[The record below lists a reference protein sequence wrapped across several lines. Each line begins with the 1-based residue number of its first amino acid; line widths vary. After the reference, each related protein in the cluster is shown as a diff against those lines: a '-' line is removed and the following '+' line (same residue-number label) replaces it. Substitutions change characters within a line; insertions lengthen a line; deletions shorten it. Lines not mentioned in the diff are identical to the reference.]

1 MTVMA
6 DAESSLHRARRI
18 IESREQRT
26 TDKRCKLLAVMLA
39 EQKPLSAYELTDK
52 YNREYGEHIIATSVY
67 RILDWLVNASVAH
80 RLNAL
85 NKYVACQQEVC
96 IQHGSISLLVICKHC
111 EKVSEKHIS
120 DSLRQAIDK
129 HVSQSKFSHVSQHI
143 EMTGECEKCQNQ
155 RQQRP

>member
-96 IQHGSISLLVICKHC
+96 IQHGSISLLVIFFPFITN
-111 EKVSEKHIS
+111 E
-120 DSLRQAIDK
+120 
-129 HVSQSKFSHVSQHI
+129 
-143 EMTGECEKCQNQ
+143 EMLSFYF
-155 RQQRP
+155 